1 MPDTTVIVLDPG
13 HGGKNEG
20 LHYNGF
26 LEKDM
31 NLVVAQ
37 SMRDALLQ
45 FDDVEV
51 YITNPEKK
59 DMSLKERAQFAESV
73 GADVIISLHFNMS
86 EEHAMYGSEAWI
98 PSVGLGN
105 SKMHALGDIFMDQ
118 FAELGLTVRGV
129 KTRLNDEGLD
139 YYGIIRESA
148 ALGIPCV
155 LVEHAYADHSRDY
168 GFIDTKDDWKSL
180 GNLDAQAAA
189 KFFGLK
195 SSSLGTDYT
204 SFVKNG
210 YFAPEVA
217 VGSDKTEPENAVLM
231 WLEGE
236 NFLIGATEE
245 ESGLVYYDYSCDGGQ
260 TWSSLFPFARDMTQM
275 EIQIPQVQPGSRV
288 VARIY
293 NGHYLYKQTNF
304 VEFEPMPEEADETS
318 QAQTAD
324 SERGTPGEETR
335 IESAQAQS
343 SRVGKVGI
351 LFSGFGLF
359 LSLML
364 FLAAYATYRMGGR
377 ARTHKRER
385 MLFIAGLCVMVIAA
399 TGMFL
404 SMSTRTVQTARQ
416 QDWQD
421 SADIVTESREGEAEQ
436 AERAEDPI
444 EPSPDMLKL
453 LGENGAAGDL
463 PQQVYTGMAAQEST
477 VIYDIAEGFLRVP
490 LLDTVP
496 KNPYEL
502 SGFSGTDLQ
511 MRYNGGSHHALL
523 GIDVSKFQGSIDWEA
538 VAQAGVQFAVIRLGL
553 RGYGSGELNM
563 DERFYAN
570 LEGAKQQGLR
580 AGVYFFSAA
589 VDEQEA
595 IEEADYVLQAIQG
608 YEIDMPI
615 VFDTEPIYYDNAR
628 TDGLTPNQLTAITR
642 AFCNRIKEAGY
653 TPMIYANAKR
663 YTTVLHLDQ
672 LSEYELWLA
681 DYRQAPDFPYSFK
694 MWQFTESGSVPG
706 IGGAVDID
714 LYFEENPADG

>member
-13 HGGKNEG
+13 HGGENEG

-59 DMSLKERAQFAESV
+59 DMSLKERAQFAENV

-98 PSVGLGN
+98 PSLGLGN

-129 KTRLNDEGLD
+129 KTRLNDDGLD

-168 GFIDTKDDWKSL
+168 GFIDTVDDWKAL

-210 YFAPEVA
+210 YFAPEEA
-217 VGSDKTEPENAVLM
+217 VGSDTTEPENAVLV

-236 NFLIGATEE
+236 NFLIGATEK
-245 ESGLVYYDYSCDGGQ
+245 ESGLVYYDYSCDGGE

-275 EIQIPQVQPGSRV
+275 EIQIPQVRPGSRV

-293 NGHYLYKQTNF
+293 NGHYLYRQTNF
-304 VEFEPMPEEADETS
+304 IEFEPMPEAEDETGS
-318 QAQTAD
+318 AQTGD
-324 SERGTPGEETR
+324 TEQGTPAEEMQ
-335 IESAQAQS
+335 IESAQAQIP
-343 SRVGKVGI
+343 RAGRIGAI
-351 LFSGFGLF
+351 FSGFGLF
-359 LSLML
+359 LSVML

-377 ARTHKRER
+377 AQTQKRER
-385 MLFIAGLCVMVIAA
+385 MLFISGFCVMAVAA

-404 SMSTRTVQTARQ
+404 SVRTRTVQTVQ

-421 SADIVTESREGEAEQ
+421 SGGILAESREGGAEQ
-436 AERAEDPI
+436 AERAEDQTK
-444 EPSPDMLKL
+444 EELLDMLTL
-453 LGENGAAGDL
+453 CGENGPAQDL
-463 PQQVYTGMAAQEST
+463 PEQIYTGMAAQEST
-477 VIYDIAEGFLRVP
+477 VVYDIAEGFLRVP

-496 KNPYEL
+496 GNPYEL

-523 GIDVSKFQGSIDWEA
+523 GIDVSKFQGSIDWET

-563 DERFYAN
+563 DDRFYAN

-580 AGVYFFSAA
+580 TGVYFFSAA

-595 IEEADYVLQAIQG
+595 IEEADYVLQAIEG

-615 VFDTEPIYYDNAR
+615 VFDTEPIFYDKAR
-628 TDGLTPNQLTAITR
+628 TDDLTPGQLTAITR

-681 DYRQAPDFPYSFK
+681 DYRQAPDFPYRFK
-694 MWQFTESGSVPG
+694 MWQFTETGSVPG

-714 LYFEENPADG
+714 LYFEENE